1 MSSPSGGK
9 CSRCGKILKNG
20 LRYTIRGKTFCFDC
34 HEIEA
39 GRIMQEQTKQ
49 QEIYDYLKKT
59 FSINSL
65 ASSIV
70 DGIDRCVKDGFTED
84 NILYTIYY
92 VYKVNNADLDP
103 SFIIANI
110 RRYYKEAIEYKQ
122 EQDRILEANKN
133 VEIKSEQVTIKIN
146 KSDLDTES
154 RPKFTYNMEDL

>member
-1 MSSPSGGK
+1 M
-9 CSRCGKILKNG
+9 
-20 LRYTIRGKTFCFDC
+20 
-34 HEIEA
+34 
-39 GRIMQEQTKQ
+39 
-49 QEIYDYLKKT
+49 
-59 FSINSL
+59 
-65 ASSIV
+65 
-70 DGIDRCVKDGFTED
+70 KDGFTED